1 MYDISNKIFRGLVT
15 TNDLKT
21 SHHLNKN
28 TQKKRYWGEKKDGAS
43 VTCIKKCGLHVIGI
57 LEGKEKE
64 WNRKNIYL
72 KKY

>member
-1 MYDISNKIFRGLVT
+1 MSCLNFYPVAPILQA
-15 TNDLKT
+15 KT
-21 SHHLNKN
+21 KE
-28 TQKKRYWGEKKDGAS
+28 RREEKDRAS
-43 VTCIKKCGLHVIGI
+43 VTCIKKCGLHVTEI